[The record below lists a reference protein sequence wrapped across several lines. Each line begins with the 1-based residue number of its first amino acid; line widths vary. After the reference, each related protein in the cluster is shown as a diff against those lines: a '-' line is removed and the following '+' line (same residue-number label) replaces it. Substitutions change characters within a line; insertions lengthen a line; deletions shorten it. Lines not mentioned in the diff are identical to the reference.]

1 MGQGIS
7 KFNTPDVKQTLKNTQ
22 YKLKKEVKK
31 PEIKTLNLFGQT
43 NEN

>member
-7 KFNTPDVKQTLKNTQ
+7 KFNTPDVKQTLKNIQ
-22 YKLKKEVKK
+22 YKIKKEIKK
-31 PEIKTLNLFGQT
+31 PEIKTLILFEQT